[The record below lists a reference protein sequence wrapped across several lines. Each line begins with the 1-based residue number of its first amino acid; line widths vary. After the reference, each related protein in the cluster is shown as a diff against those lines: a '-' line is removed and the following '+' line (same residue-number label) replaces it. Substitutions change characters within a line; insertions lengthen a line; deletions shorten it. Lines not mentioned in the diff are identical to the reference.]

1 MDEYYKILGVS
12 PDADDSEIENA
23 YQTLKAKYSKE
34 RFEDGEVGNNAA
46 KNLTKLNEAYEEII
60 ESRKF
65 VSNSD
70 SSTSNKYGTYE
81 DVQAAIKKGDF
92 NHAQDLLDGMSDRDA
107 EWHYLQSVVF
117 YKKNWINESLKQLE
131 IAMNMDADNKK
142 YSDSYAKLKEKI
154 AFNEKQFNA
163 GNTNANVNEEAP
175 SQMGGSSN
183 ECCST
188 CATWCCMNAVFNLC
202 LNACCHC

>member
-1 MDEYYKILGVS
+1 MIELYDILGVS
-12 PDADDSEIENA
+12 EDATDEEVERAYLELKGKYSLDRFLDGEAGNEAAKKLTRLENA
-23 YQTLKAKYSKE
+23 YNEIMAIRKGEK
-34 RFEDGEVGNNAA
+34 DGSYLE
-46 KNLTKLNEAYEEII
+46 I
-60 ESRKF
+60 ES
-65 VSNSD
+65 
-70 SSTSNKYGTYE
+70 
-81 DVQAAIKKGDF
+81 AIKKG
-92 NHAQDLLDGMSDRDA
+92 NIALAQEKLDAYSTRDA

>member
-1 MDEYYKILGVS
+1 MIELYEILGLTE
-12 PDADDSEIENA
+12 DATDAEVEKAYLDLRCKYSVDRFLDGEAGNEAARNLTRLENA
-23 YQTLKAKYSKE
+23 YNEIMAI
-34 RFEDGEVGNNAA
+34 RRGE
-46 KNLTKLNEAYEEII
+46 KDSSYLEI
-60 ESRKF
+60 ES
-65 VSNSD
+65 
-70 SSTSNKYGTYE
+70 
-81 DVQAAIKKGDF
+81 AIKKG
-92 NHAQDLLDGMSDRDA
+92 NIALAQEKLDAYSTRDA

-131 IAMNMDADNKK
+131 IAMNMDKDNKK

-163 GNTNANVNEEAP
+163 GNTNANANEEAP

>member
-1 MDEYYKILGVS
+1 MIELYDILGVS
-12 PDADDSEIENA
+12 EDATDEEVERVYLELKGKYSLDRFLDGEAGNEAAKKLTRLENA
-23 YQTLKAKYSKE
+23 YNEIMAIRKGEK
-34 RFEDGEVGNNAA
+34 DGSYLE
-46 KNLTKLNEAYEEII
+46 I
-60 ESRKF
+60 ES
-65 VSNSD
+65 
-70 SSTSNKYGTYE
+70 
-81 DVQAAIKKGDF
+81 AIKKG
-92 NHAQDLLDGMSDRDA
+92 NIALAQEKLDAYSTRDA

-131 IAMNMDADNKK
+131 IAMNMDTDNKK

>member
-1 MDEYYKILGVS
+1 MIELYDILGVS
-12 PDADDSEIENA
+12 EDATDEEVERAYLELKGKYSLDRFLDGEAGNEAAKKLTRLENA
-23 YQTLKAKYSKE
+23 YNEIMAIRKGEKDGSYLEIE
-34 RFEDGEVGNNAA
+34 R
-46 KNLTKLNEAYEEII
+46 
-60 ESRKF
+60 
-65 VSNSD
+65 
-70 SSTSNKYGTYE
+70 
-81 DVQAAIKKGDF
+81 AIKKG
-92 NHAQDLLDGMSDRDA
+92 NIALAQEKLDAYSTRDA

-117 YKKNWINESLKQLE
+117 YKKNWINERLKQLE
-131 IAMNMDADNKK
+131 IAMNMDTDNKK

>member
-1 MDEYYKILGVS
+1 MIELYDILGVS
-12 PDADDSEIENA
+12 EDATDEEVERA
-23 YQTLKAKYSKE
+23 YLELKGKYSLE
-34 RFEDGEVGNNAA
+34 RFLDGEAGNEAA
-46 KNLTKLNEAYEEII
+46 KNLTRLENAYNEIMAIRKGEKDGSYLEI
-60 ESRKF
+60 ES
-65 VSNSD
+65 
-70 SSTSNKYGTYE
+70 
-81 DVQAAIKKGDF
+81 AIKKG
-92 NHAQDLLDGMSDRDA
+92 NIALAQEKLDAYSTRDA

-131 IAMNMDADNKK
+131 IAMNMDKDNKK
-142 YSDSYAKLKEKI
+142 YSDAYAKLKEKI

-183 ECCST
+183 ECCGT

>member
-1 MDEYYKILGVS
+1 MIELYDILGVS
-12 PDADDSEIENA
+12 EDATDEEVERA
-23 YQTLKAKYSKE
+23 YLELKGKYSLE
-34 RFEDGEVGNNAA
+34 RFLDGEKGNEAA
-46 KNLTKLNEAYEEII
+46 KNLTRLENAYNEIMAIRKGEKDGSYLEI
-60 ESRKF
+60 ES
-65 VSNSD
+65 
-70 SSTSNKYGTYE
+70 
-81 DVQAAIKKGDF
+81 AIKKG
-92 NHAQDLLDGMSDRDA
+92 NIALAQEKLDAYSTRDA

-131 IAMNMDADNKK
+131 IAMNMEKDNKK

-163 GNTNANVNEEAP
+163 GNTNANINEEAP

>member
-1 MDEYYKILGVS
+1 MIELYDILGVS
-12 PDADDSEIENA
+12 EDATDEEVERAYLELKGKYSLDRFLDGEAGNEAAKKLTRLENA
-23 YQTLKAKYSKE
+23 YNEIMAIRKGEKDGSYLEIE
-34 RFEDGEVGNNAA
+34 R
-46 KNLTKLNEAYEEII
+46 
-60 ESRKF
+60 
-65 VSNSD
+65 
-70 SSTSNKYGTYE
+70 
-81 DVQAAIKKGDF
+81 AIKKG
-92 NHAQDLLDGMSDRDA
+92 NIALAQEKLDAYSTRDA

-131 IAMNMDADNKK
+131 IAMNMDTDNKK